1 MSPAGRRS
9 PHSPPGVCI
18 GPVFALEP
26 PLSLSNC
33 RAIVGRAFLFGA
45 LSGRPGSG
53 SASAQ
58 SLPWNRVSLPV
69 KLPGNRREGFS
80 ARGSVQQAR
89 GAGSASAQSL
99 PWNCVFLPVKLP
111 GNRKGLFCSGLCP
124 AGLRTIW
131 GALYGHPFAPGLVE
145 QLPNLRQQP
154 LILLPG
160 QRPAVEQPPGAALGL
175 P

>member
-1 MSPAGRRS
+1 MRPGARLRRKAGFGKRLAPPVGPVS
-9 PHSPPGVCI
+9 WQLVSCWQTLAPHSAGGLHRPSLCPGT
-18 GPVFALEP
+18 A
-26 PLSLSNC
+26 
-33 RAIVGRAFLFGA
+33 
-45 LSGRPGSG
+45 
-53 SASAQ
+53 
-58 SLPWNRVSLPV
+58 SLPV